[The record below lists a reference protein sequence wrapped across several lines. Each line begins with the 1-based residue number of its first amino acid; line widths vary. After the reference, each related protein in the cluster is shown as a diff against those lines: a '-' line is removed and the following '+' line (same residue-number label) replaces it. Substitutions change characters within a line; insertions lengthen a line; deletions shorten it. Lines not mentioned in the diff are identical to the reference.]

1 MRMRDRLSVAWGAA
15 GDGAKGVV
23 DAPATYVVVPLAWE
37 TSSGPLWPTS
47 STSVVQLHM
56 SVATACFVQAVCFS
70 TALFGNGPKSA
81 LILSGAGRL
90 RTATNTEDQ
99 VLS

>member
-47 STSVVQLHM
+47 
-56 SVATACFVQAVCFS
+56 CNFS
-70 TALFGNGPKSA
+70 
-81 LILSGAGRL
+81 
-90 RTATNTEDQ
+90 RTT
-99 VLS
+99 